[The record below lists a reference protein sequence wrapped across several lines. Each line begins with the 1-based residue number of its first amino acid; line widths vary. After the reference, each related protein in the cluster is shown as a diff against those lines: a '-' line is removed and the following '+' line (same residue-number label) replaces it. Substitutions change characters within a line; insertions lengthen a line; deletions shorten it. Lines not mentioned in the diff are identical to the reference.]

1 MIGKAVFHERLW
13 KLRLRKLNCTM
24 DVSKRFLRYSLFL
37 LSWASWFRLVEER
50 NLPQNF
56 CCYVLGVAMDIP
68 IPKIRSLESSFTF
81 PPASVKKKTEIRR
94 PEKKKKSW
102 CFVIFRHLKQPRV
115 KHQREIFH
123 ALIFVRLQ
131 WVDGIREIFC
141 RPLRCRFN
149 EFKL

>member
-13 KLRLRKLNCTM
+13 KFRLRKFNCTM

-81 PPASVKKKTEIRR
+81 PPASVKKKDRNTSPR
-94 PEKKKKSW
+94 KKKKN
-102 CFVIFRHLKQPRV
+102 CFFVIFRHLKQPRV

-131 WVDGIREIFC
+131 WVDGIRDFLS
-141 RPLRCRFN
+141 PP
-149 EFKL
+149 

>member
-94 PEKKKKSW
+94 PEKKKKKLVFCYIPPSQATPSQAPKGNLP
-102 CFVIFRHLKQPRV
+102 C
-115 KHQREIFH
+115 
-123 ALIFVRLQ
+123 
-131 WVDGIREIFC
+131 VDFC
-141 RPLRCRFN
+141 PPSVGGWYQGNFLSPPKMPF
-149 EFKL
+149 